1 MAAINN
7 RRVLW
12 GALAGGV
19 VWNIWSVIVNM
30 VALRGRYEAAQ
41 QAGTFLK
48 QPRYP
53 FFVGQCIIVLFV
65 LAYIV
70 AWLYASVRAREV
82 QDRRPRRSSACSSVL
97 LRAFPQT
104 LQRPFGRLSVDTS
117 HFGGCW
123 NFGSGR
129 FSQRSW
135 QGGFTVRLLELSGEG
150 GRL

>member
-1 MAAINN
+1 MAAVNN

-53 FFVGQCIIVLFV
+53 FFVGQWIVLLFV

-70 AWLYASVRAREV
+70 AWLYASVRATRGAGPKTAALV
-82 QDRRPRRSSACSSVL
+82 GL
-97 LRAFPQT
+97 LVGFAAGFPT
-104 LQRPFGRLSVDTS
+104 NFATAVWAPFSR
-117 HFGGCW
+117 HFPLW
-123 NFGSGR
+123 
-129 FSQRSW
+129 W
-135 QGGFTVRLLELSGEG
+135 MLERWIGAILAALVAGWFYG
-150 GRL
+150 DAPGA